1 MSTDYPVGTVNPA
14 DRALRDCRRVLRTAS
29 AANRMLGYSVSTL
42 RTNAALW
49 CVQIRA
55 EVSR

>member
-1 MSTDYPVGTVNPA
+1 MTPA

-42 RTNAALW
+42 RTNATLR
-49 CVQIRA
+49 CVQILA
-55 EVSR
+55 EVAR